1 MHECILKDFHL
12 HNAISL
18 AGRLYNA
25 LPDQYIN
32 ARHYVDEVKKVL
44 QAKVGDHTFT
54 RKMGLNICSMLLGL
68 DHQRKFDCL
77 LARVEDSPTLK
88 EPFDREIRGKMAS
101 HQKQVLDGLDKFQQ
115 LGALSKKTTDLL
127 GLYTSNKIPM
137 PSNTRVPTDAR
148 TDRKRRVTTDRRST
162 GSRPKVSRDAT
173 TKSSTTRPT
182 SRESTRR
189 PAQISRSNDAQKT
202 SRDVESKSKP
212 KGETKTKISKLNKRD
227 LQQIIHLA
235 VSMLYL
241 GRLTSTEKY

>member
-25 LPDQYIN
+25 LPDQYLN
-32 ARHYVDEVKKVL
+32 ARHYVDEVRKVL
-44 QAKVGDHTFT
+44 QTKVGDHTFT
-54 RKMGLNICSMLLGL
+54 RKMGMNVCSMLLGL

-77 LARVEDSPTLK
+77 LARVDDSPLLK

-137 PSNTRVPTDAR
+137 PSNTRISTDTR
-148 TDRKRRVTTDRRST
+148 TERKRRPTTDRRST
-162 GSRPKVSRDAT
+162 GPRPKTSREAPPKT
-173 TKSSTTRPT
+173 TTTRPSQSSS
-182 SRESTRR
+182 SR
-189 PAQISRSNDAQKT
+189 RSAPVARQHDAQKT
-202 SRDVESKSKP
+202 VREVESKPKP
-212 KGETKTKISKLNKRD
+212 KGEMKSKISKINKKD
-227 LQQIIHLA
+227 LQQIIHIA
-235 VSMLYL
+235 VSMLDF
-241 GRLTSTEKY
+241 RR

>member
-12 HNAISL
+12 NNAISL

-25 LPDQYIN
+25 LPDQYLN

-54 RKMGLNICSMLLGL
+54 RKMGLNVCSMLLGL

-77 LARVEDSPTLK
+77 LARVDDSPLLK
-88 EPFDREIRGKMAS
+88 EPFDREIRGKMAT

-137 PSNTRVPTDAR
+137 PSNTRTPTGVQ
-148 TDRKRRVTTDRRST
+148 TDRKRRLTSDRRST
-162 GSRPKVSRDAT
+162 GSRTKVSRDQP
-173 TKSSTTRPT
+173 TKSTTARPT
-182 SRESTRR
+182 QRDQPSRRQAPVAR
-189 PAQISRSNDAQKT
+189 QNDAQK
-202 SRDVESKSKP
+202 SVRDVETKSKP
-212 KGETKTKISKLNKRD
+212 KGETKSKISKINKKD
-227 LQQIIHLA
+227 LQQIIKLA
-235 VSMLYL
+235 VS
-241 GRLTSTEKY
+241 